1 MEQPQGKEVSRKK
14 PYIAPKVMKVD
25 LAAEE
30 VALGNCKASSGTSG
44 SKSPGYPCLA
54 CGVSIGS

>member
-1 MEQPQGKEVSRKK
+1 MKQTPEKEASQKK

-30 VALGNCKASSGTSG
+30 VMLGFCKTGPLITGGKTNSLCQLCAVSFG
-44 SKSPGYPCLA
+44 S
-54 CGVSIGS
+54 

>member
-1 MEQPQGKEVSRKK
+1 MKQTTVKESSQKK

-30 VALGNCKASSGTSG
+30 IMLGFCKASPAGSGGKTG
-44 SKSPGYPCLA
+44 SLCSLCASSY
-54 CGVSIGS
+54 GS